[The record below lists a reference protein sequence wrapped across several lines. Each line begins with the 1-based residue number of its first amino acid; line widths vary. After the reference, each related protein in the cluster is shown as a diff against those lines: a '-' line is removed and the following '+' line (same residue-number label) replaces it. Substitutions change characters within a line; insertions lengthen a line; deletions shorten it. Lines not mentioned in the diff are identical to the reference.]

1 MLNVEDTGVSACV
14 FYHWDW
20 RSVFNDCKFTAVTR
34 INKQWSLMDLQ
45 EELFRT
51 DRAIQYE

>member
-14 FYHWDW
+14 FHLWDW
-20 RSVFNDCKFTAVTR
+20 GSVFNDCKFTAVR

-45 EELFRT
+45 EELFRP
-51 DRAIQYE
+51 DRAIQQE

>member
-14 FYHWDW
+14 FHLRDW
-20 RSVFNDCKFTAVTR
+20 GSVFNDCKFTAVTR
-34 INKQWSLMDLQ
+34 INKQWSLIDLQ

-51 DRAIQYE
+51 DRAIRYE